1 MHQKF
6 DFKKK
11 MLAQLVIGSLLA
23 TGINTAFAANTTD
36 LGTVQ
41 TTAVDATQDKE
52 SSAYQAPTQGS
63 LLSTQPQSIISQ
75 HFIQENAAAGANYSD
90 IVNIAP
96 SVFSVDPN
104 GPGLMETQSL
114 TMRGFQDGQF
124 NVTFDGIPW
133 GDSNDFTHHSTSYFM
148 QQDVGNIVIDR
159 GPGDASNIGN
169 ATFGGTIAVESKA
182 PSQKANTNVY
192 GSFGSFNTLLLGAEL
207 DTGAMKDSGDAHA
220 YLDYKNLTSD
230 GYLTNSG
237 LKRENLMFKYERP
250 LTDNTVLTF
259 VAMENKLHQNVSLG
273 ATLQTMQTSGKNF
286 GLNMDPTSQA
296 NAGYNYDN
304 ITSDFEYVDVKTL
317 QGDWSID
324 NKLYTYAYYH
334 DGFNGS
340 DPGMGQET
348 AGTQYGVANV
358 PGQMMT
364 MNYRSIGDLFRASD
378 AIGKDKL
385 DFGLWVDHQ
394 TNNRWQREVDFTLG
408 GAISPAAGGVN
419 GIDRDMNDTLTSI
432 QPYVQYEWKAADA
445 LTVIP
450 GVKYV
455 SFRRTID
462 AAVNQG
468 GNSNAPLS
476 ASQTWNKALPLL
488 NARYEIQSNWSAYAQ
503 YAQGLLAPNINA
515 FYPPKHSTGATVPS
529 TLEAS
534 QTTNFQLGTTWNSKS
549 LTLSGDVYEVDF
561 NNQSVGSPCGIYT
574 CYTNSG
580 GVKYNGIEG
589 EGTYVIGS
597 GVSLYGNYAVN
608 NYTLS
613 DSTASPLQNV
623 PKNTATAGVIF
634 SQGPAYASLI
644 AKEVGARSSGVD
656 ANGNSIDFGAYTIT
670 NFASSYTFNKRGGLG
685 KNTKIGFQI
694 NNLFNYND
702 IYASFANDA
711 NNNPMYY
718 VVPTRSYTL
727 SLSVDM

>member
-1 MHQKF
+1 MQVRVN
-6 DFKKK
+6 FKLKR
-11 MLAQLVIGSLLA
+11 LTQLIISAALISAAQGS
-23 TGINTAFAANTTD
+23 FAQDAVD

-41 TTAVDATQDKE
+41 STAGDSTVQDKE
-52 SSAYQAPTQGS
+52 SAAYQAPSKSS

-75 HFIQENAAAGANYSD
+75 HYIQETAGAGANYSD
-90 IVNIAP
+90 IVSISP

-148 QQDVGNIVIDR
+148 QQDIGDIVIDR

-169 ATFGGTIAVESKA
+169 ATFGGTIAVQSKD
-182 PSQKANTNVY
+182 PSQKANTNIY
-192 GSFGSFNTLLLGAEL
+192 GSYGSFNTLLAGAQL
-207 DTGAMKDSGDAHA
+207 DTGAMKDNGDARA
-220 YLDYKNLTSD
+220 FLDYKNLTSD

-250 LTDNTVLTF
+250 LSDNTVMTF

-273 ATLQTMQTSGKNF
+273 ATLQTMQTYGKNF

-296 NAGYNYDN
+296 NAGYNYDD
-304 ITSDFEYVDVKTL
+304 ISADFEYVDLKTL
-317 QGDWSID
+317 QGDWLLD

-334 DGFNGS
+334 NGFNGA
-340 DPGMGQET
+340 DPGLAQSN
-348 AGTQYGVANV
+348 GTQYGTSNV

-364 MNYRSIGDLFRASD
+364 MNYRSIGDLFRASETM
-378 AIGKDKL
+378 GKDKL
-385 DFGLWVDHQ
+385 DFGMWIDHQ

-408 GAISPAAGGVN
+408 GAIQTGSGTVN

-432 QPYVQYEWKAADA
+432 QPYVQYEWKAMDA
-445 LTVIP
+445 LTVTP

-455 SFRRTID
+455 SFTRTID

-468 GNSNAPLS
+468 NGLPVST
-476 ASQTWNKALPLL
+476 SQTWTKALPLL
-488 NARYEIQSNWSAYAQ
+488 SARYEIESNWSAYAN
-503 YAQGLLAPNINA
+503 YAQGLLAPNINV
-515 FYPPKHSTGATVPS
+515 FYPPKHATAPTVPS
-529 TLEAS
+529 TLQAS
-534 QTTNFQLGTTWNSKS
+534 DTANYQLGTTWNSKS
-549 LTLSGDVYEVDF
+549 LTLSADVYEVDF
-561 NNQSVGSPCGIYT
+561 TNQSVATPCGIYT
-574 CYTNSG
+574 CYNNSG

-589 EGTYVIGS
+589 EGTYVVGS
-597 GVSLYGNYAVN
+597 GFSVYGNYSIN

-623 PKNTATAGVIF
+623 PKTTAALGLIYN
-634 SQGPAYASLI
+634 QGPANASLI
-644 AKEVGARSSGVD
+644 TKEVGARVSGVD
-656 ANGNSIDFGAYTIT
+656 VNNNPINFGAYSIT
-670 NFASSYTFNKRGGLG
+670 NFASSYTLDKSDGLG

-694 NNLFNYND
+694 NNVFNYND
-702 IYASFANDA
+702 IYASFNNDA
-711 NNNPMYY
+711 NGNPMYY
-718 VVPTRSYTL
+718 VVPTRSYMV

>member
-1 MHQKF
+1 MRNKF
-6 DFKKK
+6 NFKKK

-23 TGINTAFAANTTD
+23 TGINAAFAENATD

-41 TTAVDATQDKE
+41 STATDSTAQDKE
-52 SSAYQAPTQGS
+52 SASYQAPTQGS

-169 ATFGGTIAVESKA
+169 ATFGGTIAVQSKD
-182 PSQKANTNVY
+182 PNQKSNTNVY
-192 GSFGSFNTLLLGAEL
+192 GSFGSFNTLLVGAEL

-220 YLDYKNLTSD
+220 FLDYKNLTSD
-230 GYLTNSG
+230 GYLTNAG

-273 ATLQTMQTSGKNF
+273 ATLQTMQTYGKNF

-296 NAGYNYDN
+296 NAAYNYDDIN
-304 ITSDFEYVDVKTL
+304 ADFEYVDLKTM

-334 DGFNGS
+334 NGFNGS
-340 DPGMGQET
+340 DPGLGT
-348 AGTQYGVANV
+348 PNGTQYGTPGANV

-385 DFGLWVDHQ
+385 DFGLWIDHQ
-394 TNNRWQREVDFTLG
+394 TNNRWQKEVDFTLG
-408 GAISPAAGGVN
+408 GAIQTNSGVN
-419 GIDRDMNDTLTSI
+419 GIDRDMSDTLTSI
-432 QPYVQYEWKAADA
+432 QPYVQYEWKAMDA
-445 LTVIP
+445 LTVTP

-468 GNSNAPLS
+468 ANNNAPLS
-476 ASQTWNKALPLL
+476 TSQTWTKALPLL
-488 NARYEIQSNWSAYAQ
+488 SARYEIKSNWSAYAQ

-515 FYPPKHSTGATVPS
+515 FYPKYNGPTVPS
-529 TLEAS
+529 TLEAA
-534 QTTNFQLGTTWNSKS
+534 QTTNYQLGTTWNGKS

-561 NNQSVGSPCGIYT
+561 TNQSVPTPCGIYT
-574 CYTNSG
+574 CYNNSG

-589 EGTYVIGS
+589 EATYVIGS
-597 GVSLYGNYAVN
+597 GVSLYGNYAIN

-623 PKNTATAGVIF
+623 PKNTATAGVIY

-656 ANGNSIDFGAYTIT
+656 ANSNPISFGAYTIT
-670 NFASSYTFNKRGGLG
+670 NFASSYTFNKSEGLG
-685 KNTKIGFQI
+685 KNTKIGFQV

-702 IYASFANDA
+702 IYASFANDG
-711 NNNPMYY
+711 NGNPMYY
-718 VVPTRSYTL
+718 VVPTRSYMV